1 MPLPAV
7 PLVLGAVALFGAV
20 FGTVKVVEAIE
31 DFDEAE
37 DLDNQ
42 AKDVLKNAQ
51 RRLKGAR
58 TRCTKELDALGQ
70 LKLDI
75 WDRQLGRF
83 AFLFGQLRNL
93 ELVGSPEMD
102 RLGALTVSK
111 EDLAY
116 MTRVSG
122 FASEAI
128 AGGAAA
134 LGAGALAGM
143 AGYGGAAMFATAS
156 TGTVISS
163 LSGVAATNATL
174 AWFGGGSL
182 ATGGLGMAGGTIVL
196 GGFVAGPVLGV
207 GGFVLSAK
215 ASKRLAEARMNH
227 AKAQEMAS
235 ECAAAATVVN
245 GIRKAANQ
253 VRRMIAGLDERTTPI
268 LGDLESVLA
277 ANGTDYSTY
286 PEADRRTVHLAWI
299 FAQGLKGVLD
309 TPFLTKKGALSKS
322 GLNKALKEGR
332 RLLTIE
338 QQRVDFSE
346 R

>member
-1 MPLPAV
+1 MPLPMV
-7 PLVLGAVALFGAV
+7 PLILGAVALGSAV
-20 FGTVKVVEAIE
+20 VGTVKVVEAIE

-37 DLDNQ
+37 DLDNR
-42 AKDVLKNAQ
+42 AKDVSKNAQ

-58 TRCTKELDALGQ
+58 TRCTNELEALGQ

-75 WDRQLGRF
+75 LDRQLGRF
-83 AFLFGQLRNL
+83 VFLFGQLRNL
-93 ELVGSPEMD
+93 ELVGSPEMN
-102 RLGALTVSK
+102 RPGALTVSN

-122 FASEAI
+122 FAAEAI
-128 AGGAAA
+128 AGGATA
-134 LGAGALAGM
+134 LGAGALVGM

-196 GGFVAGPVLGV
+196 GGIVAGPVLAV

-215 ASKRLAEARMNH
+215 ARERLAEARMNH
-227 AKAQEMAS
+227 AKAQEVAS
-235 ECAAAATVVN
+235 EYATAATVVN
-245 GIRKAANQ
+245 GIRKAGNQ
-253 VRRMIAGLDERTTPI
+253 VRKMITGLDERTTPI
-268 LGDLESVLA
+268 LDDLESVLA

-286 PEADRRTVHLAWI
+286 SEADRRTVYLAAM
-299 FAQGLKGVLD
+299 FAQGLKSVLD
-309 TPFLTKKGALSKS
+309 TPFLTKNGALSKR
-322 GLNKALKEGR
+322 GLNKALEDGR
-332 RLLTIE
+332 KLLTVE
-338 QQRVDFSE
+338 PQ
-346 R
+346 